1 MLASFQNIH
10 RFLMHLPADGIAVC
24 TGGGE
29 EEPQRLPARVA
40 AALGHYVV
48 KGASGLRVKLV
59 EDAGG
64 NVQAVL
70 GRHFTG
76 QHLIDAS
83 RWLIHHALGGRD
95 DLDQPAQ
102 RRVLPNHIHRHIK
115 HNGRLLTVA
124 GAGINLRLP
133 LIVVDEHVQRQ
144 RRAQLALS
152 IFLSN
157 LDIHLIVLPDIGIFF
172 PHRAEHIPDDLLLPG

>member
-1 MLASFQNIH
+1 MLAPFQNIQ
-10 RFLMHLPADGIAVC
+10 RLLMHLPANGIAVSA
-24 TGGGE
+24 GSRE
-29 EEPQRLPARVA
+29 EEPQRLLPCVA

-48 KGASGLRVKLV
+48 EGAGGLRVKLV

-70 GRHFTG
+70 GRHFRG

-102 RRVLPNHIHRHIK
+102 RRVLPNHIHRHIE

-124 GAGINLRLP
+124 GAGIDLCFP

-144 RRAQLALS
+144 RCAQL
-152 IFLSN
+152 
-157 LDIHLIVLPDIGIFF
+157 
-172 PHRAEHIPDDLLLPG
+172 